1 MKRKQNQTKRSSKGG
16 VPPTGPVGD
25 HTARL
30 RLRLPHPGRG
40 IDPSRSAPGESNQG
54 SPPNLHWGPCRR
66 RRCRPHRSSSRGVW
80 LVPRGDGVPDPAFC
94 LDFAFPCGAR
104 LLVQLPRRRRTW
116 IWRRSTR
123 SWPRSTDRSAISS
136 EHCSE
141 LKQFDLLRF
150 WLLVVCSCCPRM
162 LVRSQL
168 VSLLAAIS
176 GAEHKFG
183 DQVIDL

>member
-1 MKRKQNQTKRSSKGG
+1 MWGSVAGAVAQEEDMDLASVNEELAEIDGYR
-16 VPPTGPVGD
+16 
-25 HTARL
+25 
-30 RLRLPHPGRG
+30 RG
-40 IDPSRSAPGESNQG
+40 
-54 SPPNLHWGPCRR
+54 
-66 RRCRPHRSSSRGVW
+66 
-80 LVPRGDGVPDPAFC
+80 
-94 LDFAFPCGAR
+94 
-104 LLVQLPRRRRTW
+104 
-116 IWRRSTR
+116 
-123 SWPRSTDRSAISS
+123 ISS
-136 EHCSE
+136 EHCSK